1 MRKPYRW
8 NRRTRTA
15 KCRLCGKPFVTTSA
29 RQRYCHGEACDA
41 LLAERTA
48 ERKRRLR
55 QLRLAAKAVGKFT
68 STFTSKSTSE
78 FTSPRKPRKEAQ
90 EMLKVTG
97 TVHEIMPTEVV
108 GSKGFAKR
116 TLVIC
121 DDPNAQYPSY
131 VAFEAKRS
139 QKKDRT
145 LLLDQFRK
153 GETVE
158 VAFVPDAR
166 PWRDPK
172 TGRTRWF
179 ASLVL
184 IDVSRVGGA
193 DGASAAPVPAPAEP
207 EQGGLG
213 LDVDDMPF

>member
-1 MRKPYRW
+1 
-8 NRRTRTA
+8 
-15 KCRLCGKPFVTTSA
+15 
-29 RQRYCHGEACDA
+29 
-41 LLAERTA
+41 
-48 ERKRRLR
+48 
-55 QLRLAAKAVGKFT
+55 
-68 STFTSKSTSE
+68 
-78 FTSPRKPRKEAQ
+78 
-90 EMLKVTG
+90 MLKLTG

-131 VAFEAKRS
+131 AAFEAKRS

-166 PWRDPK
+166 SWKDPK
-172 TGRTRWF
+172 TGKTRWF

-184 IDVSRVGGA
+184 IDVNRVGGA
-193 DGASAAPVPAPAEP
+193 SAATVPAPAEPEAAP

-213 LDVDDMPF
+213 LDVDDLPF